1 MDNITK
7 TKAHVLDDLIAV
19 CASHGLT
26 DDVTGQ
32 IVGTSARTVR
42 RRRKEPE
49 VLEKVAELVS
59 QRAAVVD
66 LQLSDL
72 GTAAIEV
79 FEDAMSPES
88 EMGYRLSGAN
98 STMRHLHASRN
109 TAELEL
115 RVSELEMVLKRVEPA
130 LARLEELEQATEAD
144 R

>member
-1 MDNITK
+1 MEDITK

-19 CASHGLT
+19 CASYGLT
-26 DDVTGQ
+26 DDVTSEV
-32 IVGTSARTVR
+32 VGTSARTVR

-59 QRAAVVD
+59 QRAANIE
-66 LQLSDL
+66 LRLSDL
-72 GTAAIEV
+72 GSTAIDV
-79 FEDAMSPES
+79 FEDAMSEEV

-98 STMRHLHASRN
+98 ATMRHLNAARN

-115 RVSELEMVLKRVEPA
+115 RVAELEDVLKRVQPM
-130 LARLEELEQATEAD
+130 LEQLTSLQPPKEE